1 MPNRYWIQ
9 VLPLAILFALQ
20 ATTSHTQEAI
30 GKATSVRP
38 QAEAARAGR
47 ARFQEVPTFIR
58 RRQSVPVIRVRR
70 ICNFATKAI

>member
-9 VLPLAILFALQ
+9 VLPLAILFALP

-38 QAEAARAGR
+38 QAEGSHGGTRTA
-47 ARFQEVPTFIR
+47 FR
-58 RRQSVPVIRVRR
+58 RCRR
-70 ICNFATKAI
+70 LFEGDSPYR